1 MINIDEIIREK
12 LDLQDIS
19 NVEVYRSMDNK
30 SKYHPLIRDIV
41 NENVTQIEPCHDLN
55 IEKSLKENGYV
66 VIEDFFNKE
75 QVDEIVKLTDNLPGY
90 NFHIPNRAF
99 NQETKVFSDDT
110 DWNITAYKMDVMLQN
125 ELILKTITRPDLI
138 SLAQSYLGCLPTIHS
153 VNLWWSKFTGE
164 IFHTQKIHRDI
175 DDYKFLAFF
184 IYLSDV
190 DENNGPHVFYPKTH
204 NGSDD
209 LNEKVVITGKAGTAI
224 IADTYAWHHG
234 SPLYEGKR
242 LMLWTRYGLFKNNN
256 FYRDNN
262 SVFAQE
268 PEVFFNKIEDNNTNR
283 YILRAFTK

>member
-1 MINIDEIIREK
+1 MIDIDKLIREK
-12 LDLQDIS
+12 LDLQDTS
-19 NVEVYRSMDNK
+19 DVEVYRTIE
-30 SKYHPLIRDIV
+30 SKNEYHPKIKDIV
-41 NENVTQIEPCHDLN
+41 NEYIEQIEPCHDVE

-66 VIEDFFNKE
+66 VIENFFSKE
-75 QVDEIVKLTDNLPGY
+75 QVDEIVKLTENLPGY

-99 NQETKVFSDDT
+99 NQETKIFSDDS
-110 DWNITAYKMDVMLQN
+110 DWAITAYKMDHMLKN
-125 ELILKTITRPDLI
+125 ELILKTITDAKLV

-164 IFHTQKIHRDI
+164 VFHTQKIHRDI

-190 DENNGPHVFYPKTH
+190 DENNGPHVFYPKTQ
-204 NGSDD
+204 NGSND
-209 LNEKVVITGKAGTAI
+209 LSEKKVITGKAGTAI

-234 SPLYEGKR
+234 SPLNEGKR
-242 LMLWTRYGLFKNNN
+242 LMIWTRYGLFKNNN

-262 SVFAQE
+262 SIFEQDE
-268 PEVFFNKIEDNNTNR
+268 EVFFSKIEDNSTNR

>member
-1 MINIDEIIREK
+1 MINIDEIIRER
-12 LDLQDIS
+12 LGLEDTS
-19 NVEVYRSMDNK
+19 NVDVYRTIE
-30 SKYHPLIRDIV
+30 SKNEFHPKVRDIV
-41 NENVTQIEPCHDLN
+41 NEFVPKIPTCHDENL
-55 IEKSLKENGYV
+55 EKSLKENGYV
-66 VIEDFFNKE
+66 VIENFFNQE
-75 QVDEIVKLTDNLPGY
+75 QVEELVKITEGLPGY

-99 NQETKVFSDDT
+99 NQETKVFTDDT
-110 DWNITAYKMDVMLQN
+110 DWTITAYKMDILLRN
-125 ELILKTITRPDLI
+125 ELILKTITDSKLV

-153 VNLWWSKFTGE
+153 INLWWSKFTGE

-209 LNEKVVITGKAGTAI
+209 LSEKVVITGKAGTAI

-234 SPLYEGKR
+234 SPLYDGKR
-242 LMLWTRYGLFKNNN
+242 LMIWTRFGLFKNNN

-262 SVFAQE
+262 SVFAQDE
-268 PEVFFNKIEDNNTNR
+268 EVYFSKIEDNEINR
-283 YILRAFTK
+283 YLLRAFTK